1 MIDNDFLR
9 NLSARAA
16 GLFPAADAARQKL
29 EKELYTLLQGSMAK
43 LNVVTKEE
51 FVAQTRLLDQARAQ
65 IAALE
70 LKMAALEQDARPD
83 VTRPR
88 DQS

>member
-1 MIDNDFLR
+1 MIDNDFLQQ
-9 NLSARAA
+9 LSARAA

-29 EKELYTLLQGSMAK
+29 EKEINSLLQTNLAR

-51 FVAQTRLLDQARAQ
+51 FIAQTRLLEQARAQ

-70 LKMAALEQDARPD
+70 QKVAALEAAKQ
-83 VTRPR
+83 
-88 DQS
+88 

>member
-1 MIDNDFLR
+1 MIDKDFLQ

-16 GLFPAADAARQKL
+16 GLFPAAEAARAKL
-29 EKELYTLLQGSMAK
+29 EKELYGLLQSSLGR

-51 FVAQTRLLDQARAQ
+51 FVAQARLLEQARAQ

-70 LKMAALEQDARPD
+70 VQMAALEKSAKP
-83 VTRPR
+83 
-88 DQS
+88 

>member
-1 MIDNDFLR
+1 MIDNDFLQK
-9 NLSARAA
+9 LSARAA

-29 EKELYTLLQGSMAK
+29 EKELYGLLQSSLSK

-51 FVAQTRLLDQARAQ
+51 FVAQTRLLEQAQAQ

-70 LKMAALEQDARPD
+70 TQMAALEKDAKR
-83 VTRPR
+83 
-88 DQS
+88 